1 MTLIRKTPTHIAP
14 PMPSAKYSH
23 SVEVPA
29 NARWLYISGQ
39 LGALPDGSVPDSF
52 DEQIEWCW
60 KNIVSVLEASDMAI
74 KDLVKITTF
83 LTHRDQREKN
93 AEVRGRYLGDTH
105 PAQTLLFVSG
115 LTLPP
120 YLCEVEAIAAK
131 AP

>member
-1 MTLIRKTPTHIAP
+1 MSLIRKTPTNIAP
-14 PMPSAKYSH
+14 PMAAAKYSH

-39 LGALPDGSVPDSF
+39 LGALPDGSVPDTF

-60 KNIVSVLEASDMAI
+60 RNIVSVLEASDMGI
-74 KDLVKITTF
+74 EDLVKVTTF
-83 LTHRDQREKN
+83 MTDRSQREKN

-131 AP
+131 V

>member
-1 MTLIRKTPTHIAP
+1 
-14 PMPSAKYSH
+14 
-23 SVEVPA
+23 VPA

-39 LGALPDGSVPDSF
+39 LGALPDGSVPETF

-60 KNIVSVLEASDMAI
+60 RNIVSVLAASDMGI
-74 KDLVKITTF
+74 EDLVKVTTF
-83 LTHRDQREKN
+83 MTDRSQREKN

-120 YLCEVEAIAAK
+120 YLCEVEVIAAK
-131 AP
+131 V